1 MGKTDNKSEETSA
14 EEKDK
19 KPEGQNISSREGIYR
34 LLKRLQNKHTPIK
47 LNFDAVADG
56 YTSMVVSVNYK
67 EGYFLLDEV
76 TPRWGDDLMAKAV
89 PFSFDSFH
97 DGCKISGSE
106 VQASGRAVKDG
117 APIYKIPFPKN
128 LHFLQRR
135 QFYRAPVRT
144 TLEIKVRL
152 GVKTPPEKRDEYDNL
167 IPQEP
172 SYEYEGLLRDLS
184 AQGCQV
190 DVKDD
195 LQETLEKNTQFDC
208 CHIIFPN
215 GEIIELGIIV
225 RHVGYDEKKK
235 ISSLGCQFVNMDP
248 KKDQRISFVVT
259 ELQRDHARNA
269 SGNASNTPPSE
280 LFEPPEQEKDS
291 KKKGKEKDGKDKE
304 EATEDEGVSGNLDAR
319 AVHQLAVKAV
329 RTLVTQLR
337 NKEPLQIKMAWQAAR
352 QLLNALEN
360 NRQELILYT
369 RVRST
374 GQYLFEHSVSVA
386 VLLAD
391 QTMFNTANPKSRD
404 REYLTNVIFAG
415 LCHDLGKGLIPE
427 RIIGKTSDLTEKEA
441 KVMHKH
447 SLLTREILSR
457 QPGTPD
463 IALQVATQNCERL
476 DGSGHP
482 ERLKGIS
489 MSPVGKLA
497 AVIDVFDAMTNGRS
511 YRAGL
516 PHALAFKRLLGMSNQ
531 LDQGMTQQLI
541 KNQGIFPIGSL
552 VGFAN
557 GDLGFVKTLTANAT
571 PDQVRLVFNKNT
583 GRPLALEDV
592 QVGSSSRWKKVAGP
606 EDPAK
611 YKLNN
616 DLLLD
621 DI

>member
-1 MGKTDNKSEETSA
+1 VSTKDTDTNEADATRN
-14 EEKDK
+14 K
-19 KPEGQNISSREGIYR
+19 KPEGQLISTREGIYR
-34 LLKRLQNKHTPIK
+34 LLKRLQNKHTPLK
-47 LNFDAVADG
+47 LNFDAVADK

-76 TPRWGDDLMAKAV
+76 TPRWGDDLMAKAI
-89 PFSFDSFH
+89 PFSFESYH
-97 DGCKISGSE
+97 DGCRISASK
-106 VQASGRAVKDG
+106 VQASGRAIKDG
-117 APIYKIPFPKN
+117 APIYKVAFPKN

-135 QFYRAPVRT
+135 QFYRAPIRMS
-144 TLEIKVRL
+144 LEIKVLL
-152 GVKTPPEKRDEYDNL
+152 GVKEPPEKRDEYDNL
-167 IPQEP
+167 IPQDP
-172 SYEYEGLLRDLS
+172 TWEYEGLLRDLS

-190 DVKDD
+190 DVEGD
-195 LQETLEKNTQFDC
+195 LQETLEKNTQFDN

-215 GEIIELGIIV
+215 GEVINLSIIV
-225 RHVGYDEKKK
+225 RHIGYDEKKK
-235 ISSLGCQFVNMDP
+235 VSSLGCQFTNMDP
-248 KKDQRISFVVT
+248 QKDQKISFVVN
-259 ELQRDHARNA
+259 ELQRDNARNA
-269 SGNASNTPPSE
+269 SGNASNAAPSE
-280 LFEPPEQEKDS
+280 LFEPAQPEKDS
-291 KKKGKEKDGKDKE
+291 KNKKTKDKDKE
-304 EATEDEGVSGNLDAR
+304 KKDSEKEESASSPLDVKTA
-319 AVHQLAVKAV
+319 HQLAVKAV

-337 NKEPLQIKMAWQAAR
+337 NKEPLDIKLAWQAAD
-352 QLLNALEN
+352 QLLAALEKD
-360 NRQELILYT
+360 RQKLILYT
-369 RVRST
+369 RVRTT

-391 QTMFNTANPKSRD
+391 QTQFNTANPKSRD
-404 REYLTNVIFAG
+404 QNYLRNIIFAG

-427 RIIGKTSDLTEKEA
+427 RIIGKTGDLTEQEA

-463 IALQVATQNCERL
+463 LALQIATQNCERL

-482 ERLKGIS
+482 ERLKGLS
-489 MSPVGKLA
+489 MTPAGKLA

-516 PHALAFKRLLGMSNQ
+516 PHALAFKRILGMSNQ
-531 LDQGMTQQLI
+531 LDQGMAQELI

-557 GDLGFVKTLTANAT
+557 GDLGFVKRQTDNKT
-571 PDQVRLVFNKNT
+571 PDIVRLAFNKNT
-583 GRPLALEDV
+583 GRPLALQDI
-592 QVGSSSRWKKVAGP
+592 QVGSSSSWKKVVGP